1 MTWSL
6 EEPRAGD
13 MIRVKLGALYHV
25 GIYVSD
31 EEVIQ
36 FGLPP
41 TLRPDQRN
49 EDIRVLSSD
58 IDTFLAGGFLEV
70 ARFDKK
76 EAKKNRPPRDV
87 IAAARAR
94 IGEGG
99 YHILYNNCEHFA
111 NECLSGTHLCR
122 QAEDVRALFRNMPIQ
137 DVYLCPMPAEDVPLP
152 SLPPLRAAEVAAAS
166 HPRVAREKAFVWRLL
181 EYAVTRS
188 FGKKLS
194 DLSPRKTPSGKWVAE
209 GIWFSLSHTE
219 GLLAVAVSR
228 APIGIDAERV
238 RDTLPDA
245 LCRRALSPE
254 EYAALAA
261 LPEEERCASFAAL
274 WTVKEAAFKMEGGEE
289 FFPARVCTDLPHKT
303 DEWEGCVWSVTTPH
317 PERVRVYYLTAD
329 KL

>member
-1 MTWSL
+1 MTWKL
-6 EEPRAGD
+6 EAPKAGD
-13 MIRVKLGALYHV
+13 VIRVKLGALYHV

-31 EEVIQ
+31 GEVIQ

-41 TLRPDQRN
+41 TLRATAKN

-76 EAKKNRPPRDV
+76 EAKKNRPPHEV

-137 DVYLCPMPAEDVPLP
+137 DVYLCPMPAEDTPLP

-166 HPRVAREKAFVWRLL
+166 HPRVVREKAFVWRLL
-181 EYAVTRS
+181 EYAVGRS

-194 DLSPRKTPSGKWVAE
+194 DLAPEKTPAGKWVAKD
-209 GIWFSLSHTE
+209 IWFSLAHTE

-228 APIGIDAERV
+228 APIGIDAEKK
-238 RDTLPDA
+238 RDTFPDA
-245 LCRRALSPE
+245 LCRRALTDE
-254 EYAALAA
+254 EYAALMA
-261 LPEEERCASFAAL
+261 LPKEERGAAFTAL
-274 WTVKEAAFKMEGGEE
+274 WTVKEAAFKMEGKEE
-289 FFPARVCTDLPHKT
+289 FFPARVCTDLPHRT
-303 DEWEGCVWSVTTPH
+303 DEWEGCIWTVTTPH
-317 PERVRVYYLTAD
+317 PDRVRVYHVTVD